1 MVHANATYCVVLV
14 TAGSRENAS
23 LIARTLV
30 EERLAACC
38 NILPGMTSVY
48 RWEGSIQEDEEVLLI
63 CKTRIAHFA
72 QLERRVQDL
81 HTYDVPEVIQLP
93 VTRGSAPYLA
103 WIDESLTG
111 SP

>member
-1 MVHANATYCVVLV
+1 MVHPDTTYCVVLV
-14 TAGSRENAS
+14 TAGSRENAV

-38 NILPGMTSVY
+38 NILPGLTSVY
-48 RWEGSIQEDEEVLLI
+48 RWEESVQEDEELLLI
-63 CKTRIAHFA
+63 CKTQTA
-72 QLERRVQDL
+72 QFPQLQRRVQDL

-93 VTRGSAPYLA
+93 VTAGSAPYLA

>member
-1 MVHANATYCVVLV
+1 MVHTDTTYCVVLV
-14 TAGSRENAS
+14 TAGSHENAA

-48 RWEGSIQEDEEVLLI
+48 RWEGSVQEDEELLLI
-63 CKTRIAHFA
+63 CKTRTA
-72 QLERRVQDL
+72 QFLQLQRRVQDL

-93 VTRGSAPYLA
+93 VTAGSAPYLA

-111 SP
+111 ST

>member
-1 MVHANATYCVVLV
+1 MVHADTTYCVVLV

-48 RWEGSIQEDEEVLLI
+48 RWEESVQEDEELLLI
-63 CKTRIAHFA
+63 CKTRTAQFA

-93 VTRGSAPYLA
+93 VTAGSAPYLA